1 MVLILTQENI
11 VNLIS
16 MKEAIEAAEDAYRQC
31 GHHPYLEAPENRV
44 YTPGPE
50 KRIWLCA
57 NPGATLQAVG
67 SYTMCTAR
75 TYATV
80 ENPSVRRWAPTP
92 PPTWTI
98 YSAETAEILAVI
110 FGQPMAQV
118 KEGSRPVA
126 LGTAAASSAVGI
138 KHLARQNATRLGLL
152 GTGYQAR
159 AHLVAMCAIRPIK
172 HVKVYS
178 RSPEHREQF
187 CREWEPVLEIPI
199 EPVNSSKEA
208 VQGVDI
214 VMAATSSSVPVFD
227 GHWLEPGVHVSPIV
241 GSGHRETELGG
252 HNSIT
257 RREIDEVTFKRA
269 DVVVVNFR
277 DQMIHHQTPS
287 WFHAIEQG
295 AISLDQVKDL
305 ADVLVGRVPGRTSD
319 EQITLY
325 HNVIP
330 SGSANVGIAYRLYE
344 AAKRKGVGIEIPL
357 PQRGLEEE

>member
-110 FGQPMAQV
+110 LGVPMAQV
-118 KEGSRPVA
+118 KEGSRHVA
-126 LGTAAASSAVGI
+126 LGTAA
-138 KHLARQNATRLGLL
+138 
-152 GTGYQAR
+152 
-159 AHLVAMCAIRPIK
+159 
-172 HVKVYS
+172 
-178 RSPEHREQF
+178 
-187 CREWEPVLEIPI
+187 
-199 EPVNSSKEA
+199 
-208 VQGVDI
+208 

-252 HNSIT
+252 HNSIP

-325 HNVIP
+325 QNVIP
-330 SGSANVGIAYRLYE
+330 SGSANVGIAYKLYE
-344 AAKRKGVGIEIPL
+344 AAKRKGVGIEIAL